1 MSTVIKDI
9 KVNPMM
15 SIELLPSGKAEFKF
29 QTLPL
34 PEAIRL
40 SLMAIETACKQYI
53 ALAEREGKDEKFI
66 EAMRS
71 DMHEMINVGA
81 SSLLDRLFPDIE
93 MRPDI
98 TVAAILEAENKII
111 QEQPEKVEAAQKA
124 YLESTDYDKDMALL
138 KKNTDTLKAQEVDQ
152 KKKQLKI
159 SDHKKSSKK

>member
-1 MSTVIKDI
+1 MSTVVKDI
-9 KVNPMM
+9 KSNPKM
-15 SIELLPSGKAEFKF
+15 SIELLPDGKAEFQF

-40 SLMAIETACKQYI
+40 SLMAIETVCKRYI
-53 ALAEREGKDEKFI
+53 EYAEREGKPKDFI

-98 TVAAILEAENKII
+98 TVDAILEAENKII
-111 QEQPEKVEAAQKA
+111 NEEPEKVEAAQKA
-124 YLESTDYDKDMALL
+124 YLESTDYQKDMALL
-138 KKNTDTLKAQEVDQ
+138 KKNTDALKEER
-152 KKKQLKI
+152 KKQLNI